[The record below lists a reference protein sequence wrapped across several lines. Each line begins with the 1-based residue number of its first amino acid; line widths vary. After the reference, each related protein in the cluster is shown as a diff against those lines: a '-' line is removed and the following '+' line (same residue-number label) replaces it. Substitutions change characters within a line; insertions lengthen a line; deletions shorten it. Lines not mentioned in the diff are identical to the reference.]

1 MTMALTAT
9 EIKALKPKEKDYKK
23 FDGNGLFLLVT
34 KKGSKLWRLKYRFN
48 DKDKIIAIG
57 AYPTISLAD
66 ARIAALKLRQKISN
80 GIDPS
85 SERKAK
91 REALKVKEITDA
103 NTFEK
108 ISTEFLSKKNELNAS
123 YKKKL
128 DRAFERDVN
137 PFIGK
142 IPIVEVTPKD
152 IIDVVKR
159 IEERGA
165 VETAHRIFTQISR
178 VFKYAVSN
186 QIADRNPC
194 NDMDKNMVLK
204 KHIKG
209 NYPTITDEKKIGEL
223 LNLIDEYKG
232 EYITRMALK
241 FLPYVFVRPYNLRYA
256 EWNEIDFKDRLWRIP
271 AEKMKTK
278 QEHLIPL
285 TESTISIL
293 EDIHRLTGDG
303 TYIFHGLRGK
313 SSVMSDA
320 TLGNALR
327 RMGYSKEEIVPHGF
341 RAMFSTVAHE
351 KSGFAHEVIEK
362 QLAHSVGNQVSQA
375 YNRSHLLQERKELM
389 QWWSDYLNK
398 LKASVDS

>member
-1 MTMALTAT
+1 MALTAT
-9 EIKALKPKEKDYKK
+9 EIKAFKPKAKDYKK

-34 KKGSKLWRLKYRFN
+34 KKGSKLWRLKYRFDN
-48 DKDKIIAIG
+48 KDKIIAIG
-57 AYPTISLAD
+57 AYPALSLAD
-66 ARIAALKLRQKISN
+66 ARSEALKLKKKIAN
-80 GIDPS
+80 GVNPAD
-85 SERKAK
+85 ERKAK
-91 REALKVKEITDA
+91 REAVKEKEIIDA

-108 ISTEFLSKKNELNAS
+108 ISTEFLSKKNELNES

-137 PFIGK
+137 PYIGD

-223 LNLIDEYKG
+223 LNSIDEYSG
-232 EYITRMALK
+232 DFVTRMALR
-241 FLPYVFVRPYNLRYA
+241 FLPHVFVRPYNLRYA
-256 EWNEIDFKDRLWRIP
+256 EWNEIDLKDRLWRIP
-271 AEKMKTK
+271 KEKMKIK
-278 QEHLIPL
+278 EDHLVPL
-285 TESTISIL
+285 TDSTIAIL
-293 EDIHRLTGDG
+293 EEIQKLTGDG
-303 TYIFHGLRGK
+303 KYIFHGLRGK

-320 TLGNALR
+320 TLSNALR

-341 RAMFSTVAHE
+341 RAMFSTIAHE

-362 QLAHSVGNQVSQA
+362 QLAHSVGNKVSQA
-375 YNRSHLLQERKELM
+375 YNRSHLLEERKELM
-389 QWWSDYLNK
+389 QWWSDFLEGVK
-398 LKASVDS
+398 RG